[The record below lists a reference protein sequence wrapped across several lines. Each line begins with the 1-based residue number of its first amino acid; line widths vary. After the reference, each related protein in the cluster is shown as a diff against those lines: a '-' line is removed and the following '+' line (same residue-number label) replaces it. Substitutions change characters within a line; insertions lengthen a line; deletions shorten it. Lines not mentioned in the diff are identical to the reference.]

1 MRRNLK
7 KIRRRGLVSGVHLD
21 LPPSPIPTPSPPQ
34 TSITFTAEWDWTQKS
49 FVFTPFDT
57 TCPLAPTTTHFSRDT
72 VTIPENVEDDYFSH
86 SPALSTPSVYSVSI
100 SSPYHP
106 SLSAIDIEWVGKGT
120 SSSVTSGSSLSP
132 DSSHSSPCT
141 PVSEIFDNDS
151 FYSHSRKSSQSTVAS
166 SVDDLSGSF
175 SEDEAKK
182 DALDEFIDELSS
194 STVPTAIDD
203 QILDSIISRRPRDL
217 LLQPL
222 SMYDQTL
229 YRSPEIKP
237 LAIRR
242 PASASPISKP
252 SRGRRPLPDAPISAK
267 STLSIY
273 SPDVRICTLQPHQST
288 EALISCRRRA
298 VSRLCL
304 LWSLRGQQEAILCVN
319 SFRCRFAKPSS
330 ATGLSLNHRMIE
342 MLVSRT
348 LVLRPIS

>member
-1 MRRNLK
+1 MPLSSMA
-7 KIRRRGLVSGVHLD
+7 LVSDGIECSVLQFCF
-21 LPPSPIPTPSPPQ
+21 SSKETK
-34 TSITFTAEWDWTQKS
+34 SIERGHSLMNIITA
-49 FVFTPFDT
+49 V
-57 TCPLAPTTTHFSRDT
+57 
-72 VTIPENVEDDYFSH
+72 
-86 SPALSTPSVYSVSI
+86 LSICLCSQMQHRHI
-100 SSPYHP
+100 N
-106 SLSAIDIEWVGKGT
+106 LRRSA
-120 SSSVTSGSSLSP
+120 
-132 DSSHSSPCT
+132 
-141 PVSEIFDNDS
+141 
-151 FYSHSRKSSQSTVAS
+151 
-166 SVDDLSGSF
+166 
-175 SEDEAKK
+175 
-182 DALDEFIDELSS
+182 
-194 STVPTAIDD
+194 
-203 QILDSIISRRPRDL
+203 
-217 LLQPL
+217 
-222 SMYDQTL
+222 
-229 YRSPEIKP
+229 RSPEIKP